1 MTSAEKK
8 KVRELSAKY
17 GVPAKEIL
25 FETRSLVT
33 DPNESY
39 TLMRA
44 LGLWEWS
51 KEDKKESRPMKK
63 KNPRSRADIIS
74 EMRSVRLRKMDA
86 DARKTRLAELAKEL
100 EGTPKT
106 TGIKHYILYI
116 KEGPSFEWAGRLEA
130 ATAEEA
136 QEEAEWAMKSYP
148 KGTQYKVRHLTHAE
162 VLRQKNPS
170 KRRNPALAGR
180 EEWLEHD
187 GKIVTIDGIKH
198 RLKVST
204 TKAVYPRRETTVSVY
219 ASPVNRQSQYYKSTK
234 RKLGDDWSTDVLESP
249 ETEAEVMRQLKMK
262 QNPLKRERKKH
273 RLTEKDILHE
283 RGSYWVANDGNAYT
297 VVQNLLAGGAE
308 SDSSYPH
315 TEDGLSIAKARVDYL
330 ARREQK
336 KNPLKRG
343 HSRTTVGKNIST
355 LMHEG
360 YPQKQAI
367 AIALKKAGL
376 SRKKNPAGKEYSVL
390 VVGDS
395 TKFFG
400 TAQEAVDYAARRAY
414 LSPADQLKARK
425 HLDRGESFSYAYG
438 FSEVHIEPKA
448 GLSKKKNPSH
458 KQVTGTVKWWGK
470 SKGFGMVRVP
480 GIEKDIFA
488 HYTQILE
495 GSRGKAGEELFFN
508 EGDQITLDV
517 VEGPKG
523 PQAANMRRL
532 VRFDDYVQDF
542 ERLYAKKNP
551 KSKGTLHKCP
561 DCGSD
566 RDLLAGIMGGVCGV
580 CVRKRHAKATGKK
593 RNPSGSMMF
602 VVDDRAKKIL
612 WYGTDKYEA
621 DRSLT
626 YFLNHGED
634 AYLMNGDPETM
645 MKEYA
650 LDQGLKPLKSK
661 NPGVRIDRNQE
672 PTVMT
677 ASEAEKVAKANNA
690 SDDDWTYTVRR
701 LDKPKGMA
709 VVEVQDKDGEVLG
722 YL

>member
-355 LMHEG
+355 LMSEG

-376 SRKKNPAGKEYSVL
+376 SRKKNPSKGWIITDWASNLPFGEKLFPTFEAADSFLDAFLKKEY
-390 VVGDS
+390 DS
-395 TKFFG
+395 
-400 TAQEAVDYAARRAY
+400 AQYEEA
-414 LSPADQLKARK
+414 
-425 HLDRGESFSYAYG
+425 RGEYEISPY
-438 FSEVHIEPKA
+438 
-448 GLSKKKNPSH
+448 
-458 KQVTGTVKWWGK
+458 QGTRETRFLGANDTR
-470 SKGFGMVRVP
+470 SGRV
-480 GIEKDIFA
+480 A
-488 HYTQILE
+488 
-495 GSRGKAGEELFFN
+495 
-508 EGDQITLDV
+508 
-517 VEGPKG
+517 
-523 PQAANMRRL
+523 
-532 VRFDDYVQDF
+532 
-542 ERLYAKKNP
+542 KNP
-551 KSKGTLHKCP
+551 KSKGKPYKCP

-566 RDLLAGIMGGVCGV
+566 QDLLAGIMGGVCGV
-580 CVRKRHAKATGKK
+580 CVRKRHAKATGK
-593 RNPSGSMMF
+593 R
-602 VVDDRAKKIL
+602 
-612 WYGTDKYEA
+612 
-621 DRSLT
+621 
-626 YFLNHGED
+626 
-634 AYLMNGDPETM
+634 
-645 MKEYA
+645 
-650 LDQGLKPLKSK
+650 K

-677 ASEAEKVAKANNA
+677 ASEADKVAKANNA